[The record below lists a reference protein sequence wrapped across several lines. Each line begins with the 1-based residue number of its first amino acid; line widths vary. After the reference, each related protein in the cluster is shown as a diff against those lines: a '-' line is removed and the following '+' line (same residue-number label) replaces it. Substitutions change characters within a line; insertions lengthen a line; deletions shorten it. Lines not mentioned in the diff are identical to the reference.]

1 MDFQMPLDDLVEDLG
16 IHFDVSP
23 LNTQEG
29 WSLDDDDNKETADE
43 ARIIIRRWLI
53 NRGLVVTDKEIDD
66 LEREANY

>member
-1 MDFQMPLDDLVEDLG
+1 MDFQVSLDDLVEDLG
-16 IHFDVSP
+16 IHFDVCP

-43 ARIIIRRWLI
+43 ARRIIRRWLI
-53 NRGLVVTDKEIDD
+53 NRGLVVTDEEIDD